1 MAYSVLILFAI
12 LALLVSANVV
22 LFDFPIGSTSLSHY
36 QCVKRAYD
44 EIVIFMPTS
53 ATGII
58 DSYRQMF
65 INANTAGLKV
75 QLGFFPCRSL
85 SPEQQANELIKKL
98 GQNNVDRVW
107 IYPLDLNTDSCS
119 WKHSTFDSNCIFLQ
133 DVLSALKRNGYKTGA
148 AALLDFWKTFF
159 GSELGCPQVAGEL
172 LAWIPAATQQD
183 HNPALEPYYKIGGW

>member
-1 MAYSVLILFAI
+1 MAYLVPILFAI
-12 LALLVSANVV
+12 LTLSVSANVV
-22 LFDFPIGSTSLSHY
+22 LFDFPIGSTALSHY

-85 SPEQQANELIKKL
+85 SPEQQANELITKL
-98 GQNNVDRVW
+98 V
-107 IYPLDLNTDSCS
+107 
-119 WKHSTFDSNCIFLQ
+119 
-133 DVLSALKRNGYKTGA
+133 
-148 AALLDFWKTFF
+148 
-159 GSELGCPQVAGEL
+159 
-172 LAWIPAATQQD
+172 
-183 HNPALEPYYKIGGW
+183 